1 MSKEKK
7 LKKDAVNILKK
18 ADKYM
23 FIHQNNFLGQP
34 SLNLSQDLML
44 FQEIIW
50 KSKPDVVLEI
60 GMAWGG
66 TSLYLA
72 NILQLVTNG
81 TVVCVDKFVPEHVKK
96 KIIKQKKL
104 SKNIKILKGFSTDK
118 MIIEKIKKITNKKK
132 VMVILDSDHTEE
144 NVLKELNIYSKF
156 LKKNDY
162 LVVCDTFLNFLNQI
176 ENKRPREW
184 NIKKNPYTALKKFL
198 KINKN
203 FKIDETIN
211 NKLLLSCNYNGYI
224 KKEK

>member
-1 MSKEKK
+1 
-7 LKKDAVNILKK
+7 
-18 ADKYM
+18 
-23 FIHQNNFLGQP
+23 
-34 SLNLSQDLML
+34 
-44 FQEIIW
+44 
-50 KSKPDVVLEI
+50 
-60 GMAWGG
+60 
-66 TSLYLA
+66 
-72 NILQLVTNG
+72 
-81 TVVCVDKFVPEHVKK
+81 
-96 KIIKQKKL
+96 
-104 SKNIKILKGFSTDK
+104 